1 MKTKLLP
8 SLALAALLFSTNT
21 NAQSNHAFAVTSE
34 TKGTFNWN
42 VVREID
48 LSTGEVVKTYYDQS
62 LHKNFQIVNSGQD
75 KILPASPGAASS
87 ISISAGAPLTL
98 INGVQGNLDKINPN
112 DIESI
117 SILKGASASAI
128 YGAGGAS
135 GVMLVTTKK
144 IKSGNSYDLMPMGQ
158 GVAAAAYDAK
168 HNRLYY
174 TTMRGTDLRYFDLNS
189 STGKIVYNQ
198 NQPLFDG
205 NRYDEA
211 NVITRMSF
219 ASDGNGYAITNDG
232 KNLIRFT
239 TDQKPVITNLGELI
253 DGKKNGSI
261 GVHNQCSSWG
271 GDMVGDAYGNLYMI
285 TMRNHIF
292 KINPQTRIAD
302 YIGQVKGLP
311 AEFTSNGM
319 VVDADGEV
327 VLSSA
332 AVSDGYYRVN
342 ISTLQAVAVQKTS
355 DKVYNSS
362 DLANSNLLYQ
372 STRTDNKFMSEV
384 LGNKFV
390 SIYPNPVVNKIF
402 NVQFDRVAAGRY
414 NLVLTDASGRDVL
427 AKTLQINSKGQME
440 RVSLPK
446 AAAGGMYF
454 IKLTGADGKLV
465 YSDKIIVE

>member
-1 MKTKLLP
+1 MKPKLLP
-8 SLALAALLFSTNT
+8 TLALAALLLSTNT
-21 NAQSNHAFAVTSE
+21 NAQSNLAFAVTSE

-42 VVREID
+42 VVRQID

-62 LHKNFQIVNSGQD
+62 LHKNFEIVSTGD
-75 KILPASPGAASS
+75 SKILP
-87 ISISAGAPLTL
+87 T
-98 INGVQGNLDKINPN
+98 
-112 DIESI
+112 ESRM
-117 SILKGASASAI
+117 SN
-128 YGAGGAS
+128 Y
-135 GVMLVTTKK
+135 
-144 IKSGNSYDLMPMGQ
+144 NLMPMGQ

-174 TTMRGTDLRYFDLNS
+174 TTMRGTDLRYFDLNNS
-189 STGKIVYNQ
+189 RGKVIYNQ
-198 NQPLFDG
+198 NQTLFDG
-205 NRYDEA
+205 DRYDEA
-211 NVITRMSF
+211 NVITRMAF
-219 ASDGNGYAITNDG
+219 ASDGYGYAITNDG

-239 TDQKPVITNLGELI
+239 TDQKPSITNLGELI

-271 GDMVGDAYGNLYMI
+271 GDMVGDAYGNLYLI

-292 KINPQTRIAD
+292 KINTQTRIAD

-332 AVSDGYYRVN
+332 AVSDTYYRVN
-342 ISTLQAVAVQKTS
+342 ISTLQATVVRKTS

-372 STRTDNKFMSEV
+372 NTRVNGSKLMSEV
-384 LGNKFV
+384 LGNNFV
-390 SIYPNPVVNKIF
+390 SIYPNPVVNKTF

-414 NLVLTDASGRDVL
+414 NLALTDASGRDVL

-440 RVSLPK
+440 RVSLPQ
-446 AAAGGMYF
+446 AAASGMYF
-454 IKLTGADGKLV
+454 IKLTGADKKLV

>member
-8 SLALAALLFSTNT
+8 TLALAALLLSTNT
-21 NAQSNHAFAVTSE
+21 NAQSNLAFAVTSE
-34 TKGTFNWN
+34 TKGSFNWN
-42 VVREID
+42 VIREID
-48 LSTGEVVKTYYDQS
+48 LATGEVVKTYYDQS
-62 LHKNFQIVNSGQD
+62 LHKNFEIANTGDS
-75 KILPASPGAASS
+75 KILPTS
-87 ISISAGAPLTL
+87 
-98 INGVQGNLDKINPN
+98 NRMYNYN
-112 DIESI
+112 
-117 SILKGASASAI
+117 
-128 YGAGGAS
+128 
-135 GVMLVTTKK
+135 
-144 IKSGNSYDLMPMGQ
+144 LMPMGE

-174 TTMRGTDLRYFDLNS
+174 TTMRGTDLRYFDLNNLG
-189 STGKIVYNQ
+189 GKVIYNQ

-211 NVITRMSF
+211 NVITRMAF
-219 ASDGNGYAITNDG
+219 ASDGYGYAITNDG

-239 TDQKPVITNLGELI
+239 TDQKPAITNLGELI
-253 DGKKNGSI
+253 DGKKNGSV

-271 GDMVGDAYGNLYMI
+271 GDMVGDAYGNLYMV
-285 TMRNHIF
+285 TMRNLIF

-332 AVSDGYYRVN
+332 AVSDSYYRVN
-342 ISTLQAVAVQKTS
+342 ISTLQATAVRKTS

-372 STRTDNKFMSEV
+372 STITDNKIMSEV

-390 SIYPNPVVNKIF
+390 SIYPNPVVNKVF
-402 NVQFDRVAAGRY
+402 NVQFDRVATGRY
-414 NLVLTDASGRDVL
+414 NLALTDASGRNVL

-440 RVSLPK
+440 RVTLPK
-446 AAAGGMYF
+446 AAAGGMYL
-454 IKLTGADGKLV
+454 IKLTGSDRKLV

>member
-8 SLALAALLFSTNT
+8 ALALAALLFSSNT
-21 NAQSNHAFAVTSE
+21 NAQSNRAFAVTSE

-62 LHKNFQIVNSGQD
+62 LNKNFEIENTSGS
-75 KILPASPGAASS
+75 KILPAANR
-87 ISISAGAPLTL
+87 TF
-98 INGVQGNLDKINPN
+98 NYN
-112 DIESI
+112 
-117 SILKGASASAI
+117 
-128 YGAGGAS
+128 
-135 GVMLVTTKK
+135 
-144 IKSGNSYDLMPMGQ
+144 LMPMGQ

-174 TTMRGTDLRYFDLNS
+174 TTMRGTDLRYFDLNNS
-189 STGKIVYNQ
+189 SGKVIYNQ

-211 NVITRMSF
+211 NVITRMTF

-239 TDQKPVITNLGELI
+239 TDQKPAITNLGELI

-332 AVSDGYYRVN
+332 TVSDGYYRVN

-372 STRTDNKFMSEV
+372 STRTDNKLMSEV

-454 IKLTGADGKLV
+454 IKLTGADSKLV
-465 YSDKIIVE
+465 YSDKIIIE